1 MSNLMSNLASLKFPT
16 KQIEGAR
23 NLDFDGEPTF
33 IDMLVNSG
41 LDTLVILA
49 QCGVIN
55 HMEAIQIE
63 GLAKAGI
70 EMCDLQEALPHND
83 LPKSKN

>member
-1 MSNLMSNLASLKFPT
+1 MSNLMSNLAGLKFPT
-16 KQIEGAR
+16 RQIEGAR

-33 IDMLVNSG
+33 IDMLINSNS
-41 LDTLVILA
+41 DALVTLA

-55 HMEAIQIE
+55 RMEAIQIE

-70 EMCDLQEALPHND
+70 EMCDLQETLPHND
-83 LPKSKN
+83 LS